1 MLGAGP
7 RSGAPGHQF
16 APRRPLDPGCPAAA
30 LRGRGTAR
38 RWLECPG
45 KGRLAQRESAC
56 FTRKRS
62 LVRNQRRP
70 PKVTGAPSSS
80 GPGRSPLKAEIA
92 GSNPAGATRTQVRQ
106 LKLARCPGQ
115 AASLVLA
122 GAEGVRPPADEIGKV
137 AASVQQLE
145 PAGLSTLHNDLV
157 GGKQMEL
164 EALHGFVVRRAAHHR
179 PGAPM
184 SETVYALL
192 RPHALRRRQVA
203 AFARTLRARCP
214 GNGARPKTTIFTV
227 LLRCPSFSPRSLQL
241 RSALLESGSP
251 APPERNGRGEAGQRP
266 GRTPPRSSRRAMG
279 PSARWSS

>member
-145 PAGLSTLHNDLV
+145 PAGLSTLHKDLV

-214 GNGARPKTTIFTV
+214 WRRIASRCLPRDQMDPVADQRQPTPNYEATAPAR
-227 LLRCPSFSPRSLQL
+227 RR
-241 RSALLESGSP
+241 
-251 APPERNGRGEAGQRP
+251 
-266 GRTPPRSSRRAMG
+266 RSSRCSSAVP
-279 PSARWSS
+279 PSHRDRFN